1 MRDICANA
9 AEWYSHA
16 VHFEDR
22 VCSTSNFPSLHAQP
36 LLASLSA
43 MDGEQLITA
52 AAGLAE
58 KIVSDD
64 PQAQRDFI
72 QLLKAGGSNYPYEL
86 ITICVLLVL
95 FF

>member
-1 MRDICANA
+1 
-9 AEWYSHA
+9 
-16 VHFEDR
+16 
-22 VCSTSNFPSLHAQP
+22 
-36 LLASLSA
+36 